1 MERLPGDRPYRCP
14 VLRSAAVYFGIV
26 FGVGFMLGSVRVPFV
41 VPWLGER
48 SAELAEMP
56 LMFIAIFLAAG
67 YVVRRYGVSVT
78 PRGWALVGVAALAL
92 LVCAEL
98 LLAVVHCQSG
108 SRLRVCVPRHAARI
122 RSDAVA
128 APWVR
133 RQSLERSC
141 RWGLTIRSSGAVAA
155 RLARTSAARQCHGG
169 RRGSSRQ
176 HRSERFPG
184 RRLRVLRRDAVR
196 EHIRI
201 EGVNLKR
208 CVEDRHR
215 RSNPVPGA

>member
-98 LLAVVHCQSG
+98 LLAVALAGRGVGEYIASRDPVSG
-108 SRLRVCVPRHAARI
+108 SVYLGMLLAF
-122 RSDAVA
+122 AVM
-128 APWVR
+128 PW
-133 RQSLERSC
+133 L
-141 RWGLTIRSSGAVAA
+141 
-155 RLARTSAARQCHGG
+155 
-169 RRGSSRQ
+169 RRGFGGSR
-176 HRSERFPG
+176 S
-184 RRLRVLRRDAVR
+184 RDRA
-196 EHIRI
+196 
-201 EGVNLKR
+201 
-208 CVEDRHR
+208 D
-215 RSNPVPGA
+215 GA